1 MARWKIVFSR
11 QNNTEVL
18 IIEAARTPSVEQ
30 ACRALLAHAQA
41 HFEREGPGP
50 DADMERTPAVRLAE
64 HYGVTLTGISRS
76 D

>member
-1 MARWKIVFSR
+1 MARWNIVFSR

-18 IIEAARTPSVEQ
+18 VIEAAQAPSVEQ
-30 ACRALLAHAQA
+30 AAQALLEHARL

-50 DADMERTPAVRLAE
+50 DADVERTPAVRLAE